1 MSAPRPRLH
10 RSRRRRPRPTSRRP
24 APRRPALRRPRRPA
38 PRGRPPRPAPLPPRR
53 REPRTGPPREAR
65 RTAVL
70 LPGPPLTRPPPGDLV
85 RASPGRAPER
95 APADRPRHRRRA
107 SPRHAGHPAG
117 PAALAPPAADRLR
130 RLTSAVARRS
140 APAPVVPSPRRPEG
154 LLDRPPAVR
163 SRPRQGWA
171 GGARPPGRGHR
182 PAPAVPEEATAPP
195 APVPADRAASAAPDL
210 ALAMEAGA
218 REGGWDAVPCPR
230 RRPDEVVRADVDG
243 LRSAGH
249 VVAGATW
256 RSSSRPS

>member
-24 APRRPALRRPRRPA
+24 APRRPA
-38 PRGRPPRPAPLPPRR
+38 PRGRPPRPAPVPPRR

-65 RTAVL
+65 RTAV
-70 LPGPPLTRPPPGDLV
+70 PPPPPPSTRRPPGGLV

-95 APADRPRHRRRA
+95 APADRQRHRRRA
-107 SPRHAGHPAG
+107 SPRHAGHPA
-117 PAALAPPAADRLR
+117 ALAAPAADRLR

-195 APVPADRAASAAPDL
+195 APVPVDRAASAAPDL

-230 RRPDEVVRADVDG
+230 RRPDEVVRADVG
-243 LRSAGH
+243 GPRSVGR